1 MSQIPRTSTGLI
13 HVVDDDISIQASLT
27 ALLEAA
33 GYEVAIYGTVAAVP
47 KPFPHNTSSCILL
60 DIEMPGGNGMELHR
74 QLAAQADLPPVIY
87 LTAHGDVPASVAGL
101 KLGAL
106 DFLQKPANPKQL
118 LLVVAQALEQD
129 QQRLANLAAEDAF
142 RRRIDTLSVRERQVV
157 GLVSGGLLNKQ
168 IARELGIT
176 LATVKVHRG
185 RAMAKLNVESVAQLV
200 RIADRFGL
208 TSTSHSMAGL
218 PSRDGQPPSTDMDD
232 VGLCESEES
241 GGGERSIKTLRM
253 GG

>member
-13 HVVDDDISIQASLT
+13 HVIDDDISIQASLT

-47 KPFPHNTSSCILL
+47 KPFPHTTSSCILL

-74 QLAAQADLPPVIY
+74 SLAAQADLPPVIY

-101 KLGAL
+101 RLGAL

-118 LLVVAQALEQD
+118 LQVVAQALEQD
-129 QQRLANLAAEDAF
+129 QQRLASLAAEDAI

-157 GLVSGGLLNKQ
+157 GLVSEGLLNKQ

-185 RAMAKLNVESVAQLV
+185 RAMAKLEVESVAHLV

-208 TSTSHSMAGL
+208 TSMRPTKASLSICDSDG
-218 PSRDGQPPSTDMDD
+218 PSLDGEN
-232 VGLCESEES
+232 VGVSDPEE
-241 GGGERSIKTLRM
+241 
-253 GG
+253 